1 MNIIISEEVVNRVRR
16 GRTLSNIQHHGQ
28 TSQQQK
34 KNKTSEGKSGQY
46 YATQIKRRQSTV
58 QNAAEITSKTSRFL
72 IRMKLVTFDTILVEL
87 QRPKTTVN
95 FTIQCLQHEGKLKAA
110 RLSFSRTQQEQTA
123 GSTQEVLN
131 KHT

>member
-34 KNKTSEGKSGQY
+34 KPKTSEGKSGQY
-46 YATQIKRRQSTV
+46 HATQIKRRQSTV

-87 QRPKTTVN
+87 QRPKKDYIELYYPVP
-95 FTIQCLQHEGKLKAA
+95 
-110 RLSFSRTQQEQTA
+110 TA
-123 GSTQEVLN
+123 
-131 KHT
+131 